1 MKIGDAH
8 GPLLSEE
15 ADKLLD
21 EDAIKR
27 EAVELAEQDGIVF
40 LDEIQ
45 GRLPIRVELRA
56 LTEEDFVRILTEP
69 EASLIKQYK
78 ALMATEDVTLDFTT
92 DGIAEI
98 ATISAE
104 VNASIENIGARR
116 LHTVMERLLD
126 DISFKATDKSGETVT
141 VDKAYVKEHVG
152 TLAAD
157 QDLSKF
163 IL

>member
-1 MKIGDAH
+1 
-8 GPLLSEE
+8 
-15 ADKLLD
+15 
-21 EDAIKR
+21 
-27 EAVELAEQDGIVF
+27 
-40 LDEIQ
+40 
-45 GRLPIRVELRA
+45 
-56 LTEEDFVRILTEP
+56 
-69 EASLIKQYK
+69 
-78 ALMATEDVTLDFTT
+78 MATEDVTLDFTT